1 MPRKKKIE
9 GQGEKP
15 ADAQQPQQPAP
26 QAPNRFPFL
35 TTPAETGG
43 VIIGKEERESER
55 KLTDEDLAAAREEQY
70 ASSQQLR
77 EVQREQ
83 KELAKKEFE
92 LEQQLK
98 STRTQMREKEAQ
110 ALDIG
115 DHLATF
121 AEEVHSGFRK
131 ITIEC
136 AMTLTRGNEV
146 VITDGRDGKELERRT
161 ASKEELEKGLFKDG
175 QLFGTSDSPT
185 PKEKPDERPVTVSV
199 LKDGV
204 KNAARTVRKSL
215 EAPLLPE
222 GAEDEAE
229 GYAVNWV
236 PAVRDPARLIAIV
249 PFWVAQKAKAIAE
262 RAPQIGFR
270 IEPEDGQQTIEV
282 GPAK

>member
-1 MPRKKKIE
+1 MPRKKKTDVPA
-9 GQGEKP
+9 EKTTE
-15 ADAQQPQQPAP
+15 AQQPAAQPKP
-26 QAPNRFPFL
+26 EKFPHL
-35 TTPAETGG
+35 KTPAEAGG
-43 VIIGKEERESER
+43 VIIGTEERQSTTQ
-55 KLTDEDLAAAREEQY
+55 LTEEDLAAAREEQY

-98 STRTQMREKEAQ
+98 STRTQIREKEAQ

-121 AEEVHSGFRK
+121 AEEVHSGIRK

-146 VITDGRDGKELERRT
+146 VITDGRSGVELERRT

-175 QLFGTSDSPT
+175 QLFCTSDSPT

-204 KNAARTVRKSL
+204 KQAAKTVRKSL
-215 EAPLLPE
+215 EAPLLPDD
-222 GAEDEAE
+222 ADEDAE
-229 GYAVNWV
+229 GYEVNWV
-236 PAVRDPARLIAIV
+236 PDGRDPLRLIAIV
-249 PFWVAQKAKAIAE
+249 PAWVAQKAKAIAE